1 MTAVPLLPSLV
12 AVMVAVPP
20 DWPMTRPPPL
30 TEATDVLLLAQVMT
44 RPVSVPP
51 TESLV
56 TAASSW
62 VAPTRIVADA
72 GFTVTV
78 ATGTLMTAMVALPV
92 LPSLMAVTVADPAAL
107 PVTRPLVLTV
117 ATVVLLLD
125 HAMTRPVRVPPA
137 ESRVAAESCCV
148 APTARLADAGLTVT
162 VATGTVVTVMAA
174 LPVLP
179 SLVAVTV
186 ADPAAT
192 AVTRPLAL
200 TAATAG
206 ALLAQVTMRP
216 LRGAP
221 LESWGAAASCK
232 VAPSRRLATVGVT
245 TTAATGVG
253 TTVTVLVSAIP
264 PAGVVATTM

>member
-107 PVTRPLVLTV
+107 PVTRPL
-117 ATVVLLLD
+117 
-125 HAMTRPVRVPPA
+125 
-137 ESRVAAESCCV
+137 
-148 APTARLADAGLTVT
+148 
-162 VATGTVVTVMAA
+162 
-174 LPVLP
+174 
-179 SLVAVTV
+179 
-186 ADPAAT
+186 
-192 AVTRPLAL
+192 AL